1 MKRLPAALPRSFYR
15 RPVDEVARD
24 LLGRELLRTLADGTI
39 CGGRIVECEAYGG
52 PDDPGSHAFR
62 RTPRSEIMYGPPGF
76 AYVYFTYGMH
86 WCANAVAHEE
96 GTAGA
101 VLIRALEPLHDLEGM
116 ASRRGRAAFDAH
128 GAIRPRALCS
138 GPAKITQALQLDGG
152 QNGLPLTGSDLRISK
167 GSGGVPDEEVE
178 ITRRI
183 GVTNGADRLS
193 RYIIEE
199 NDFLSR

>member
-1 MKRLPAALPRSFYR
+1 MKRLPAALPRSFCR

-24 LLGRELLRTLADGTI
+24 LLGRDLWRTLPDGTI

-62 RTPRSEIMYGPPGF
+62 RTPRSGIMYGVPGV
-76 AYVYFTYGMH
+76 AYIYFTYGMH

-101 VLIRALEPLHDLEGM
+101 VLIRALEPLEDLEGM
-116 ASRRGRAAFDAH
+116 ASRRGRAAFDAD
-128 GAIRPRALCS
+128 GTIRPRALCS
-138 GPAKITQALQLDGG
+138 GPAKITMALAIDGT
-152 QNGLPLTGSDLRISK
+152 QNGTPLTGTALRLSK
-167 GSGGVPDEEVE
+167 GTGPVPDREVE

-183 GVTNGADRLS
+183 GVNDGAGRLA
-193 RYIIEE
+193 RYIVRRS
-199 NDFLSR
+199 DFLSR